1 MNNPNNAGFNP
12 SHESSNPPNKG
23 YLNDTTA
30 QRQPTTVP
38 HAQNSGVV
46 GAAGIANTN
55 YSTAYNTQGNAANNT
70 QYQAAPAAP
79 MQAAYGVQQPG
90 TTMSQPTNISYAQP
104 SPSRQ
109 QPQNNMYN
117 ARPTAVA
124 GMGASPAPNNPNVPN
139 PLGLGGGQ
147 QAAGGAVGGV
157 PAPSSTSNGAGVP
170 SNKTDL
176 LRQMYQSRQR
186 PAQGSATPAQ
196 PSQQQQGQV
205 IQQGQAVQQQGQAYR
220 SSGIHHQVQ
229 PQTTQVQPPN
239 NAAYTNATTQNNIQQ
254 QQYRSNPIQAAPQM
268 PQNNVQQGGY
278 QQQNSSHSQPNG
290 SSGQQQQQ
298 VYQSSQMQS
307 SQHASQQQSHSSQQ
321 PGDQRQKKKFHLTP
335 EAKVALREAVLSAI
349 RHPQG
354 TVDPT
359 FLKRAMAL
367 GLPEKAI
374 LNAAVVARQRD
385 ATNRSQRHAQSR
397 SQQNV
402 QNSSSSQQQQGGP
415 SGQTMQQQGGQQRQQ
430 QQHVQGQ
437 IHQSQ
442 QQQRSSSQQQH
453 HQQRQQH
460 PQQVQPPA
468 YSNTNPSAKAQMQQQ
483 MYQQS
488 PQRTANQQLTAAQYN
503 QQQQQQ
509 YQQQQQQQQQQAEQQ
524 RRLAEEQRKERQAQY
539 NQQQQLRQQ
548 QLNAQ
553 QANLANQRKA
563 QEEARKKQL
572 QQQFQVEQQRLLA
585 EEQRKKKEMEAA
597 KAAAEERQRH
607 NQQLVGRM
615 KGWGRTEYGLI
626 VKSRAKG
633 LPQQRGQEGLLRQST
648 WGGASLSLDR
658 DAALIGAL
666 KRSSKETKSD
676 EGEDR
681 SQSQHNPRFQNAIDV
696 IRNHLLK
703 QPQQMLKENAEP
715 TTKEEER
722 RRRTASI
729 ASKVYDLK
737 QCTQY
742 KRLKLQ
748 PKRES
753 RFLDKHIRR
762 ARQMTADGLK
772 KGHKEL
778 LRAIVTHQSEFYKF
792 HRLKKN
798 ECSKI
803 ARAIQNQHRKKEL
816 AKEKENDNTE
826 KARLAALRANDMAAY
841 TSLLEDTKNER
852 LKFLLDK
859 TDECM
864 NQISTLLASRA
875 AEEEEDIKQMG
886 GEGTVKATFSS
897 KQEVTTGS
905 YYETAHVKSESVRQP
920 SLLTG
925 GDLKE
930 YQLGGLQWMVSLYN
944 NRLNGILADE
954 MGLGE

>member
-1 MNNPNNAGFNP
+1 MDNNSHNNSYNASNSSHHPPNNGN
-12 SHESSNPPNKG
+12 
-23 YLNDTTA
+23 LNSTTT
-30 QRQPTTVP
+30 QGQSTTSTTVP
-38 HAQNSGVV
+38 HGQQNSGVV

-55 YSTAYNTQGNAANNT
+55 YSTAYNTQGNTTNNA
-70 QYQAAPAAP
+70 QYQTAPAAP

-109 QPQNNMYN
+109 PQNNMYN
-117 ARPTAVA
+117 NARPTAVAA
-124 GMGASPAPNNPNVPN
+124 GMGASPAPVNPNVPN
-139 PLGLGGGQ
+139 PLGLGGSQ
-147 QAAGGAVGGV
+147 QSGAVGAV

-186 PAQGSATPAQ
+186 PAQGSAAAAQ
-196 PSQQQQGQV
+196 PSQ
-205 IQQGQAVQQQGQAYR
+205 QQQGQAYR

-229 PQTTQVQPPN
+229 PQPTQVQPPN
-239 NAAYTNATTQNNIQQ
+239 NAYTTNATTQNNIQQQQ

-268 PQNNVQQGGY
+268 PQNNNVQQAGY
-278 QQQNSSHSQPNG
+278 QQQNSSHSQPN

-307 SQHASQQQSHSSQQ
+307 SQPSSQQVQQSH
-321 PGDQRQKKKFHLTP
+321 DQRQKKKFHLTP

-430 QQHVQGQ
+430 THVQGQ

-442 QQQRSSSQQQH
+442 QQQRSNQHQH
-453 HQQRQQH
+453 HQQRQH

-468 YSNTNPSAKAQMQQQ
+468 YTNTNPSAKAQMQQQ

-488 PQRTANQQLTAAQYN
+488 PQRTTNQQLTAAQYN

-509 YQQQQQQQQQQAEQQ
+509 QYQQHQQQQQQQQAEQQ

-572 QQQFQVEQQRLLA
+572 QQQFQAEQQRLLA

-715 TTKEEER
+715 TTAEEER

-762 ARQMTADGLK
+762 ARQITADGLK

>member
-1 MNNPNNAGFNP
+1 MNNHNNAAFNP
-12 SHESSNPPNKG
+12 SHESSNQGNNG
-23 YLNDTTA
+23 NLVATSSTA
-30 QRQPTTVP
+30 STGQSSTVP
-38 HAQNSGVV
+38 HGQQNSGVV

-55 YSTAYNTQGNAANNT
+55 YSTAYNTQGNTANNA
-70 QYQAAPAAP
+70 QYQAAPTAP
-79 MQAAYGVQQPG
+79 MQVAYGVQQPG
-90 TTMSQPTNISYAQP
+90 TNMSQPTNTSYAQP

-109 QPQNNMYN
+109 PQNNMYNN

-124 GMGASPAPNNPNVPN
+124 AVMGSSPAANNPNVPN
-139 PLGLGGGQ
+139 PLGLGGSQ
-147 QAAGGAVGGV
+147 QSGAVGGG
-157 PAPSSTSNGAGVP
+157 PAPSSTSNGGVP

-186 PAQGSATPAQ
+186 PAQGSAAAAQ

-205 IQQGQAVQQQGQAYR
+205 IQQGQGVQQQGQAYR

-229 PQTTQVQPPN
+229 PQPTQVQPPN
-239 NAAYTNATTQNNIQQ
+239 NAYNTNATTQNNMQ

-268 PQNNVQQGGY
+268 PQNNNVQQGGY
-278 QQQNSSHSQPNG
+278 QQQNSSQSQPN
-290 SSGQQQQQ
+290 SSGQQQQ

-307 SQHASQQQSHSSQQ
+307 SQHASQQVLQSH
-321 PGDQRQKKKFHLTP
+321 DQRQKKKFHLTP

-430 QQHVQGQ
+430 THVQGQ

-442 QQQRSSSQQQH
+442 QQQRSSNQQQH
-453 HQQRQQH
+453 HQQRQH

-468 YSNTNPSAKAQMQQQ
+468 YTNTNPSAKAQMQQQ

-488 PQRTANQQLTAAQYN
+488 PQRTTNQQLTAAQYN

-509 YQQQQQQQQQQAEQQ
+509 QYQQQQQQQQQAEQQ

-548 QLNAQ
+548 QFNAQQ

-572 QQQFQVEQQRLLA
+572 QQQFQAEQQRLLA

-633 LPQQRGQEGLLRQST
+633 LPQQRGQEGLLKQST

-658 DAALIGAL
+658 DATLIGAL
-666 KRSSKETKSD
+666 KRSSKVAKSD
-676 EGEDR
+676 EGEDG
-681 SQSQHNPRFQNAIDV
+681 SQSQQNPRFQNAIDV

-715 TTKEEER
+715 TTAEEER

-762 ARQMTADGLK
+762 ARQITADGLK